1 MNNPQHKKHLKMI
14 KHRKY
19 NLRESLRRDDLRDL
33 VSELIEI
40 DRYKPKL
47 GPEEN
52 TVVICFKTDSADAAS
67 DLGGFLEW
75 SSAGIEDV
83 EVSDASDKD
92 GKFHVYIEIKR
103 LPGLAQKILDIVKDI
118 DNITGSLQWKFA
130 GMNGKR
136 LDLTLGNLSSTIV
149 QDPKLYL
156 LPAESRDYYMRMK
169 NLTKY

>member
-1 MNNPQHKKHLKMI
+1 MTKQ
-14 KHRKY
+14 RKY
-19 NLRESLRRDDLRDL
+19 KLRENLRREDLRDL

-47 GPEEN
+47 GPEAN
-52 TVVICFKTDSADAAS
+52 TVVLCFKVENAAGAG

-103 LPGLAQKILDIVKDI
+103 LPGLNQKILDIVKDVE
-118 DNITGSLQWKFA
+118 NVTGGLQWKFA

-136 LDLTLGNLSSTIV
+136 LDLTLGDLSSTIV

>member
-1 MNNPQHKKHLKMI
+1 MI
-14 KHRKY
+14 KQRKY
-19 NLRESLRRDDLRDL
+19 KLRENLRCDDLKDL

-40 DRYKPKL
+40 DRHKPKL
-47 GPEEN
+47 GSEEN
-52 TVVICFKTDSADAAS
+52 TVVLCFKINNANAAE

-75 SSAGIEDV
+75 SSAGIDDV
-83 EVSDASDKD
+83 EVSDASDQD

-103 LPGLAQKILDIVKDI
+103 LPGLTQKILDIVKDI
-118 DNITGSLQWKFA
+118 EHITGVLQWKFA

-136 LDLTLGNLSSTIV
+136 QDLTLGDLSSTIV

-156 LPAESRDYYMRMK
+156 LPAESRDYYLRMK